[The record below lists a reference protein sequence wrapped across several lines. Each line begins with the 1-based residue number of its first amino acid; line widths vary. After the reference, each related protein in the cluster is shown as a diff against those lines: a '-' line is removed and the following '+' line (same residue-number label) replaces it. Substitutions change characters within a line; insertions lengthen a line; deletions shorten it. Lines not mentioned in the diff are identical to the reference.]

1 MPNRFRCVLDTNILI
16 SAVLSTKGKPYHAL
30 QAVIQQGYL
39 LASRATYEELRTRLA
54 RPKFAK
60 YVSMDEREEYLE
72 FIEAQSVFVD
82 IVETIT
88 DCPDPD
94 DNKILE
100 LAVNGG
106 ADYIVSGDK
115 RHLLPMHPYRGIAIL
130 SAASFLD
137 LVSEEG

>member
-30 QAVIQQGYL
+30 LAVIEQGYL
-39 LASRATYEELRTRLA
+39 LASQATFEELRTRLV

-60 YVSMDEREEYLE
+60 YISDEERKEYLE
-72 FIEAQSVFVD
+72 FIEAQSVFIDV
-82 IVETIT
+82 VEAIT

-100 LAVNGG
+100 LAVSGE
-106 ADYIVSGDK
+106 ADYIVSGDRK
-115 RHLLPMHPYRGIAIL
+115 HLLPMHPYRGIPIV
-130 SAASFLD
+130 SASIFLELNSSD
-137 LVSEEG
+137 